1 MIEIND
7 INDWNTVFENHRK
20 DKNIL
25 LINFTAAWCGPCKK
39 LKPELEKLISND
51 NYKNVKFYKVDIDKC
66 NEIVDKLKIESVPT
80 TLLIKNDN
88 IVERISGSNLSQII
102 TNLDNLLKP

>member
-25 LINFTAAWCGPCKK
+25 LINFTATWCGPCKK
-39 LKPELEKLISND
+39 LKPELEKLISNN

-88 IVERISGSNLSQII
+88 IVERISGSNLSLII

>member
-25 LINFTAAWCGPCKK
+25 LINFTATWCGPCKK

-51 NYKNVKFYKVDIDKC
+51 NYKNVK
-66 NEIVDKLKIESVPT
+66 L
-80 TLLIKNDN
+80 
-88 IVERISGSNLSQII
+88 
-102 TNLDNLLKP
+102 

>member
-7 INDWNTVFENHRK
+7 INDWNTVFENHRN

-25 LINFTAAWCGPCKK
+25 LINFTATWCGPCKK

-51 NYKNVKFYKVDIDKC
+51 SYKNVKFYKVDIDKC

-88 IVERISGSNLSQII
+88 IVERISGSNLSLII
-102 TNLDNLLKP
+102 TNLDNLLI